1 MADLRNVVNVSIIPP
16 GRSLSR
22 TNMNIVIIMSSVVG
36 VLSSS
41 NRTKAYIDLTS
52 VADDFGTNSAMYEYA
67 KILFAQTKNPTNS
80 GGYLVAGYWRASDE
94 NVAATA
100 GILTGSQVSESVVV
114 GSLQSISDGSF
125 DIDVDGG
132 ITQSVTGLDFRT
144 IDSLADIVTILDT
157 AITGATV
164 TESDQKII
172 VTSNTTGATSAITL
186 FAEGAT
192 GTFIGETLNLATGT
206 GALSVDGVAATVLTA
221 ESKETAVTEA
231 LKEEPFKGAVF
242 IDNPTDVETTSL
254 STWAKANDVI
264 MYDVFDSAS
273 NLEKDITNVVW
284 TNKLAGGENY
294 RMAYRKDGNRKIAV
308 AIMARL
314 HTVNFNN
321 QNSAITLNLKEL
333 SGIVAEA
340 YTQDEINKAKAV
352 GLDLY
357 TTFGD
362 LPKLLVSG
370 ANGFA
375 DNVYNFI
382 AIKKFVQIDLFNL
395 LGTTGT
401 KLAQIDEDVNKIIDT
416 AEKTLALFKRAKVIG
431 AGTWNSP
438 DTFGNVEVFNRNIET
453 NGYYV
458 YAQPLSEQ
466 AQSDREQRKSPS
478 LQIAFKNAGAIHS
491 IDATIQ
497 YNL

>member
-1 MADLRNVVNVSIIPP
+1 MADLKNVVNVSIIPP

-22 TNMNIVIIMSSVVG
+22 TNMNIVTIVTSVLG
-36 VLSSS
+36 VLSSA
-41 NRTKAYIDLTS
+41 NRTKTYSDLTS
-52 VADDFGTNSAMYEYA
+52 VANDFGTNSAMYEYA

-80 GGYLVAGYWRASDE
+80 GGYLVATYWRASDE
-94 NVAATA
+94 SVAATA
-100 GILTGSQVSESVVV
+100 GILTGAQVSESTVV
-114 GSLQSISDGSF
+114 GTLQTVSDGSF
-125 DIDVDGG
+125 DVDVDGV
-132 ITQSVTGLDFRT
+132 TQNVTGVDFRT
-144 IDSLADIVTILDT
+144 IDSLADIVALLDT
-157 AITGATV
+157 NITGATV
-164 TESDQKII
+164 TEDDQKII
-172 VTSNTTGATSAITL
+172 VTSSTTGILSEASL
-186 FAEGAT
+186 LAEGAS
-192 GTFIGETLNLATGT
+192 GTFVGEILNLAAGT
-206 GALSVDGVAATVLTA
+206 GAVAVQGVAATVLTA
-221 ESKETAVTEA
+221 ESKEDAVTEA

-242 IDNPTDVETTSL
+242 IDNPTDIETTAL
-254 STWAKANDVI
+254 STWGKANDVI
-264 MYDVFDSAS
+264 FYDVFDSAN
-273 NLEKDITNVVW
+273 NLEKDVANIVW
-284 TNKLAGGENY
+284 QIKLSGGENY
-294 RMAYRKDGNRKIAV
+294 RMAYRKDGNRKVAV

-333 SGIVAEA
+333 SGITPES
-340 YTQDEINKAKAV
+340 YDQDVVDKAKTV

-382 AIKKFVQIDLFNL
+382 AVKKFIQIDLFNL

-401 KLAQIDEDVNKIIDT
+401 KLAQIDQDVSKIIDT
-416 AEKTLALFKRAKVIG
+416 AEKTLGLFKRAKVIG

-438 DTFGNVEVFNRNIET
+438 DTFGNVEVFHRNIET
-453 NGYYV
+453 VGFYV

-466 AQSDREQRKSPS
+466 SQGDREARKSPA

-491 IDATIQ
+491 IDTTIQ

>member
-1 MADLRNVVNVSIIPP
+1 MANLSNVVNVSIIPS

-22 TNMNIVIIMSSVVG
+22 TNMNIVAIMTSELG
-36 VLSSS
+36 ALSSA
-41 NRTKAYIDLTS
+41 NRTIAYTDLTS
-52 VADDFGTNSAMYEYA
+52 VADDFGTNSSMYEYA

-80 GGYLVAGYWRASDE
+80 GGYLVAGFWRASDE
-94 NVAATA
+94 SVAATA
-100 GILTGSQVSESVVV
+100 GILTGAQVSEATVV
-114 GSLQSISDGSF
+114 GVLQLISDGSF
-125 DIDVDGG
+125 DVDVDGV
-132 ITQSVTGLDFRT
+132 TQNVTGVDFRT
-144 IDSLADIVTILDT
+144 IDSLDDIVTLLDT
-157 AITGATV
+157 SITGATV
-164 TESDQKII
+164 TEDDQKIVI
-172 VTSNTTGATSAITL
+172 TSDTTGATSELSLLSA
-186 FAEGAT
+186 GAT
-192 GTFIGETLNLATGT
+192 GTFIGETLNLASGT
-206 GALSVDGVAATVLTA
+206 GAISVDGEAAQVLTA
-221 ESKETAVTEA
+221 ESKETAVTEV
-231 LKEEPFKGAVF
+231 LKEEPFKGCVF
-242 IDNPTDVETTSL
+242 IDNPTDVETEAL
-254 STWAKANDVI
+254 STWGKSNDVI
-264 MYDVFDSAS
+264 FYDVFDSAD
-273 NLEKDITNVVW
+273 NLERDITNVVW
-284 TNKLAGGENY
+284 KIKLAGGENY
-294 RMAYRKDGNRKIAV
+294 RMAYSKVGNRKLAV
-308 AIMARL
+308 AVMSRL

-333 SGIVAEA
+333 SGIVSEDF
-340 YTQDEINKAKAV
+340 TQDEINKAKKV

-401 KLAQIDEDVNKIIDT
+401 KLAQIDEDVNKIVDT
-416 AEKTLALFKRAKVIG
+416 VEKTLRLFLKAKVIG

-453 NGYYV
+453 NGFYV

-466 AQSDREQRKSPS
+466 AQSDREARKSPAI
-478 LQIAFKNAGAIHS
+478 QVAFKNAGAIHS
-491 IDATIQ
+491 VDVTIQ

>member
-1 MADLRNVVNVSIIPP
+1 MANLANVVNVSIVPP

-22 TNMNIVIIMSSVVG
+22 TNMNIVTIITSVLG
-36 VLSSS
+36 VLSSA
-41 NRTKAYIDLTS
+41 NRTKAYTDLTS
-52 VADDFGTNSAMYEYA
+52 VAEDFGTNSSMYEYA

-80 GGYLVAGYWRASDE
+80 GGYLVATYWRASDE

-100 GILTGSQVSESVVV
+100 GILTGAQVSESVVV
-114 GSLQSISDGSF
+114 GTLQTISDGSF
-125 DIDVDGG
+125 DIDVDGV
-132 ITQSVTGLDFRT
+132 TQNVTGVDFRT
-144 IDSLADIVTILDT
+144 IDSLADIVTLLNT
-157 AITGATV
+157 NITGATV
-164 TESDQKII
+164 TEDDQKIVI
-172 VTSNTTGATSAITL
+172 TSDTTGILSEASL

-192 GTFIGETLNLATGT
+192 GTFIGETLNLALGT
-206 GALSVDGVAATVLTA
+206 GAVAVQGAAAAVLTA
-221 ESKETAVTEA
+221 ESKEDAVTEA

-242 IDNPTDVETTSL
+242 VDNPTDIETTAL
-254 STWAKANDVI
+254 STWGKANDVI
-264 MYDVFDSAS
+264 FYDVFDSAD
-273 NLEKDITNVVW
+273 NLEKDVTNIVW
-284 TNKLAGGENY
+284 QIKLSGGENY
-294 RMAYRKDGNRKIAV
+294 RMAYRKDGNRKMAV

-333 SGIVAEA
+333 SGITPED
-340 YTQDEINKAKAV
+340 YEQDIINKAKKV

-401 KLAQIDEDVNKIIDT
+401 KLAQIDEDVSKIIDT
-416 AEKTLALFKRAKVIG
+416 VEKTLGLFKRAKVIG

-438 DTFGNVEVFNRNIET
+438 DTFGNVEVFNRNIEAV
-453 NGYYV
+453 GFYV

-466 AQSDREQRKSPS
+466 AQSEREERKSPAI
-478 LQIAFKNAGAIHS
+478 QVAFKNAGAIHS
-491 IDATIQ
+491 VDVTIQ